1 MQELDETIWTKYEL
15 EEKIAKILKDV
26 EPKDYAPHFGRYVYL
41 TAYQIAIEFCK
52 NYKEDFD
59 DIKKTLGGSGTGSK
73 GDSLPRYFSNT
84 LSRFI
89 KEKKVK
95 HIEATQLSKE
105 YIYEVKFSGHNCENQ
120 EKEIISP
127 IRIGDMIY
135 HYIDI
140 KNK

>member
-1 MQELDETIWTKYEL
+1 MQESEESIWTKYEL

-89 KEKKVK
+89 KEKKVE

-105 YIYEVKFSGHNCENQ
+105 YIYEVKFYGHNCENQ
-120 EKEIISP
+120 EKEIIASNP
-127 IRIGDMIY
+127 DWGY
-135 HYIDI
+135 DI
-140 KNK
+140 SLYRYKE